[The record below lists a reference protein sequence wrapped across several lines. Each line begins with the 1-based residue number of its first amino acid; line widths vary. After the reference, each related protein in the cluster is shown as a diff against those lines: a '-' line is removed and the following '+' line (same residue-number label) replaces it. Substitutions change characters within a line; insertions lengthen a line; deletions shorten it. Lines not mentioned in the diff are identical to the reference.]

1 MLIIAN
7 PTAGRGRGA
16 RTSTEVAERLRANG
30 IHAQVLHSTGPGEA
44 ARMAGEA
51 ADGADSEIDSDHA
64 ALIAKK
70 GSAGSRENNQRPTCI
85 VACGGDGTVQEI
97 AGALAARRET
107 LGDRCPALGLAPAGR
122 CNDFARALGVDRQ
135 PEAIVDV
142 LSNGV
147 ARPIDLGRAN
157 GRYFCTVATL
167 GADAEVSSFVDRMSM
182 PLRGTL
188 AYIYG
193 AVRVLLGYRGR
204 PVRIEGDFGLFEGRI
219 FIATSANTSSYG
231 GAIPIVPGATPTDG
245 KLDLCIIRSVSRPRA
260 FAFLV
265 SICRARHVG
274 QPEVRIVDTKRI
286 HIDSVETLEIW
297 ADGEPLTTT
306 PATIEVVPKAIR
318 VMLPADSPVDE
329 RSSD

>member
-1 MLIIAN
+1 
-7 PTAGRGRGA
+7 
-16 RTSTEVAERLRANG
+16 
-30 IHAQVLHSTGPGEA
+30 
-44 ARMAGEA
+44 MAGEA
-51 ADGADSEIDSDHA
+51 TDGTDTEIDGGDA
-64 ALIAKK
+64 TLNAPK
-70 GSAGSRENNQRPTCI
+70 GAAGSCESNQRPTCI

-107 LGDRCPALGLAPAGR
+107 LGDCCPILGLAPAGR
-122 CNDFARALGVDRQ
+122 CNDFSRALGIDRQ
-135 PEAIVDV
+135 PGKIVDV
-142 LSNGV
+142 LANGV

-167 GADAEVSSFVDRMSM
+167 GADAEVSRFVDRMKM

-193 AVRVLLGYRGR
+193 AVRVLLRYRGR
-204 PVRIEGDFGLFEGRI
+204 PVRIEGDFGSFDGRI
-219 FIATSANTSSYG
+219 FIATSANTSLYG
-231 GAIPIVPGATPTDG
+231 GAIRIVPRATPTDG

-260 FAFLV
+260 FGLLV
-265 SICRARHVG
+265 SICRARHTAL
-274 QPEVRIVDTKRI
+274 PEVRIVGTRRI
-286 HIDSVETLEIW
+286 RIDSEECLEIW